1 MQYVILSV
9 CDTTVIFLDLQNQK
23 IRLKKMN
30 EASLIDRASYTHMIL
45 LSSTNYYYCVT
56 YYDYILYVYIII
68 IIIIFSFNRNGQTAV
83 YGNFNNI
90 YKDYTHELACFQ
102 NQTNNNIQY

>member
-1 MQYVILSV
+1 
-9 CDTTVIFLDLQNQK
+9 
-23 IRLKKMN
+23 MN
-30 EASLIDRASYTHMIL
+30 EASLIDRASYTHIIL

-56 YYDYILYVYIII
+56 YYDYFLYVYI